1 MERLAFLAPEV
12 SLVCTGLI
20 DGLISILGRKLYG
33 VYLYGAA
40 VFSDGGPAQDI
51 DCHVVLAETL
61 TNDERAAVVSLHH
74 RLAAEFPP
82 LGGEL
87 DAYYI
92 LLEAARRPD
101 NPQHQL
107 DPNIFDNAWPLH
119 CAHVRAGN
127 VVTLYGPEPVAI
139 FPAPTWPSLAE
150 ALDHELDFVRRN
162 LQYPAYCILNLCR
175 ILYSFQARD
184 VAVSKQFC
192 ARWALQVYPAWELL
206 VAAALRSYERIAAA
220 QDQVLMAAK
229 LSVFLVF
236 MELEIAKAR
245 TESR

>member
-1 MERLAFLAPEV
+1 MPTLSDLLPDVRHVCEAFAAG
-12 SLVCTGLI
+12 LVAA
-20 DGLISILGRKLYG
+20 LGEKAYG
-33 VYLYGAA
+33 IYHYGAS
-40 VFSDGGPAQDI
+40 VFADGSPAQDI
-51 DCHVVLAETL
+51 DLHVIL
-61 TNDERAAVVSLHH
+61 TNPLTERERTAVASLHG
-74 RLAAEFPP
+74 RLATEFPP

-175 ILYSFQARD
+175 ILYSFQTRD

-192 ARWALQVYPAWELL
+192 ARWALQAYPAWELL
-206 VAAALRSYERIAAA
+206 VAAALRSYERIATA
-220 QDQVLMAAK
+220 QDQALMAAK
-229 LSVFLVF
+229 LSAFLVF